1 MSFDQNVD
9 ILTYRWWSGNTQVL
23 MGSSG
28 LMETCWPVVKCSVC
42 FRPRA
47 VSQKESRCLWRMAGL
62 CSKPRDLH
70 QDSST
75 KGSRQHPFL
84 TLMLWVPQDL
94 LDHMTW
100 DTEQVT
106 WWPDP

>member
-47 VSQKESRCLWRMAGL
+47 VSQKAIWPSDLPVTSSPWVFSDGTPQ
-62 CSKPRDLH
+62 SKGTP
-70 QDSST
+70 
-75 KGSRQHPFL
+75 P
-84 TLMLWVPQDL
+84 P
-94 LDHMTW
+94 
-100 DTEQVT
+100 
-106 WWPDP
+106 P